1 MRAGGHGGKDTGT
14 PVTRALSS
22 SPSSRKTLPMTASAS
37 VAWPPSLWAATAQSG
52 PVLATL
58 DGAVESDVVVIG
70 AGFTGLSTAIHLRES
85 GVGVTI
91 LEAAEPGWGA
101 SGRNNGQVIPTLAG
115 HDPSAMVARH
125 GEAGERFNAVLRDSA
140 QYLFDLVRKYE
151 IPAEAEQAGWI
162 QPVHSPGRF
171 KLAEKRVREWSALGA
186 PVDLLD
192 RAAAAQMLG
201 SDAWFG
207 GFWNRS
213 GGHINPLALTR
224 GLAEVALRLGA
235 IIHARSPA
243 TSMTHRDGRWV
254 VSTARGTVTARAL
267 VLATN
272 AYTGEFARD
281 LAPEIAGEVIPV
293 LSWQMATRPVSDNIA
308 KTVIPGRQAM
318 SDTHREL
325 YFARW
330 DARNRLVTGG
340 AAVLPGAGGANLRP
354 TVAARLKRLWPQLG
368 EVEFDY
374 VWSGYVG
381 MTPDNLLQPQVPG
394 YPRIHQLGP
403 NGFGWVGCNGRAVA
417 LSISLGRELAKATQG
432 VAPETLGLPLSAPR
446 AQPFQGLVRRIAPLA
461 LPLYRRLD
469 AQEI

>member
-1 MRAGGHGGKDTGT
+1 
-14 PVTRALSS
+14 
-22 SPSSRKTLPMTASAS
+22 MTAPLS
-37 VAWPPSLWAATAQSG
+37 VTWPPSLWAATAQPG
-52 PVLATL
+52 PVLGAL
-58 DGAVESDVVVIG
+58 DGDVQTDVVVIG

-91 LEAAEPGWGA
+91 VEAAEPGWGA

-115 HDPSAMVARH
+115 HDPSAMVKRH
-125 GEAGERFNAVLRDSA
+125 GEAGERLNAVLRDSA
-140 QYLFDLVRKYE
+140 QYLFDLVRKHD

-171 KLAEKRVREWSALGA
+171 KLAEKRVREWSAIGA
-186 PVDLLD
+186 PVELLD
-192 RAAAAQMLG
+192 RAATAEMLG

-207 GFWNRS
+207 GFWNPS

-224 GLAEVALRLGA
+224 GLAEVALKLGTT
-235 IIHARSPA
+235 IYARSPA
-243 TSMTHRDGRWV
+243 ISMSHANGRWTV
-254 VSTARGTVTARAL
+254 KTARGSVTARAL

-272 AYTGEFARD
+272 AYTGEFERE

-293 LSWQMATRPVSDNIA
+293 LSWQMATKPVSDNIA

-340 AAVLPGAGGANLRP
+340 AAVLPGDGGVNLRP
-354 TVAARLKRLWPQLG
+354 QIAARLKQLWPQLG
-368 EVEFDY
+368 DVAFDY

-394 YPRIHQLGP
+394 YPRIHRLGP
-403 NGFGWVGCNGRAVA
+403 DGFAWVGCNGRAVA
-417 LSISLGRELAKATQG
+417 LSISLGRELARATQG
-432 VAPETLGLPLSAPR
+432 TAIETLGLPLSEPKP
-446 AQPFQGLVRRIAPLA
+446 QPFRAIVRRIAPLA

-469 AQEI
+469 ATEI

>member
-1 MRAGGHGGKDTGT
+1 
-14 PVTRALSS
+14 
-22 SPSSRKTLPMTASAS
+22 MTAPPS
-37 VAWPPSLWAATAQSG
+37 VAWPPSLWAATARPG
-52 PVLATL
+52 PVLSALEGDVQT
-58 DGAVESDVVVIG
+58 DVVVIG
-70 AGFTGLSTAIHLRES
+70 AGFTGLSTAIHLRER
-85 GVGVTI
+85 GVDVTI
-91 LEAAEPGWGA
+91 VEAAEPGWGA

-115 HDPSAMVARH
+115 HDPSAMVKRH

-140 QYLFDLVRKYE
+140 QYLFDLVRKYD

-171 KLAEKRVREWSALGA
+171 KLAEKRVREWSAIGA
-186 PVDLLD
+186 PVELLD
-192 RAAAAQMLG
+192 RAAAAEMLG

-224 GLAEVALRLGA
+224 GLAEVALKLGTT
-235 IIHARSPA
+235 IYARSPA
-243 TSMTHRDGRWV
+243 TSMSHANGRWTV
-254 VSTARGTVTARAL
+254 KTARGSVIARAL

-272 AYTGEFARD
+272 AYTGEFERD
-281 LAPEIAGEVIPV
+281 LAPEIASEVIPV
-293 LSWQMATRPVSDNIA
+293 LSWQMATKPVSDNIA

-340 AAVLPGAGGANLRP
+340 AAVLPGDGGVNLRP
-354 TVAARLKRLWPQLG
+354 QVAARLKRLWPLLG
-368 EVEFDY
+368 DVEFDY

-394 YPRIHQLGP
+394 YPRIHRLGP
-403 NGFGWVGCNGRAVA
+403 DGFAWVGCNGRAVA
-417 LSISLGRELAKATQG
+417 LSISLGRELARATQG
-432 VAPETLGLPLSAPR
+432 TAIETLGLPLSEPR
-446 AQPFQGLVRRIAPLA
+446 PQPFRAIVRRIAPLA

-469 AQEI
+469 ATEI

>member
-1 MRAGGHGGKDTGT
+1 MTA
-14 PVTRALSS
+14 
-22 SPSSRKTLPMTASAS
+22 PSSVT
-37 VAWPPSLWAATAQSG
+37 WPPSLWAATAQPG
-52 PVLATL
+52 PVLGTL
-58 DGAVESDVVVIG
+58 EGAIESDVVVIG

-91 LEAAEPGWGA
+91 VEAAEPGWGA

-115 HDPSAMVARH
+115 HDPSAMTARH
-125 GEAGERFNAVLRDSA
+125 GEAGERFNAVLRDAA

-151 IPAEAEQAGWI
+151 IPAEAEQAGWV

-171 KLAEKRVREWSALGA
+171 KLAEKRVREWSAIGA
-186 PVDLLD
+186 PVELLD
-192 RAAAAQMLG
+192 RAATAEMLG

-207 GFWNRS
+207 GFWNRT

-224 GLAEVALRLGA
+224 GLAEVALKLGA
-235 IIHARSPA
+235 TIHARSPA
-243 TSMTHRDGRWV
+243 VSMTHQNGRWLV
-254 VSTARGTVTARAL
+254 TTAKGSVTARAL

-272 AYTGEFARD
+272 AYTGEFEPG
-281 LAPEIAGEVIPV
+281 LAPDIANEVIPV
-293 LSWQMATRPVSDNIA
+293 LSWQMATQPVSDNIA

-340 AAVLPGAGGANLRP
+340 AAILPGAGGANLRP

-368 EVEFDY
+368 DVEFDY

-417 LSISLGRELAKATQG
+417 LSISLGRQLAKAIQG
-432 VAPETLGLPLSAPR
+432 TALETLGLPLSTPKP
-446 AQPFQGLVRRIAPLA
+446 QPFQGLIRRIAPLA

-469 AQEI
+469 AQEV

>member
-1 MRAGGHGGKDTGT
+1 
-14 PVTRALSS
+14 
-22 SPSSRKTLPMTASAS
+22 MTAPSP
-37 VAWPPSLWAATAQSG
+37 VAWPPSLWAATAQPG
-52 PVLATL
+52 PVLGTL
-58 DGAVESDVVVIG
+58 EGAIENDVVVIG

-115 HDPSAMVARH
+115 HDPSAMIARH
-125 GEAGERFNAVLRDSA
+125 GEAGERFNAVLRDAA
-140 QYLFDLVRKYE
+140 QYLFDLVRKYQ
-151 IPAEAEQAGWI
+151 IPAEAEQAGWV

-171 KLAEKRVREWSALGA
+171 RLAEKRVREWSAIGA
-186 PVDLLD
+186 PVELLD
-192 RAAAAQMLG
+192 RAAAAEMLG

-207 GFWNRS
+207 GFWNRT

-224 GLAEVALRLGA
+224 GLAEVALGLGA
-235 IIHARSPA
+235 TIHARSPA
-243 TSMTHRDGRWV
+243 VSMTHRNGRWLV
-254 VSTARGTVTARAL
+254 TTAKGSVTARAL

-272 AYTGEFARD
+272 AYTGEFEPG
-281 LAPEIAGEVIPV
+281 LAPEIANEVIPV

-340 AAVLPGAGGANLRP
+340 AAILPGTGGANLRP

-368 EVEFDY
+368 DVEFDY

-381 MTPDNLLQPQVPG
+381 MTPDNLMQPQVPG

-432 VAPETLGLPLSAPR
+432 VALETLGLPLSTPKP
-446 AQPFQGLVRRIAPLA
+446 QPFQGLIRRIAPLA

>member
-1 MRAGGHGGKDTGT
+1 VLGT
-14 PVTRALSS
+14 LE
-22 SPSSRKTLPMTASAS
+22 
-37 VAWPPSLWAATAQSG
+37 
-52 PVLATL
+52 
-58 DGAVESDVVVIG
+58 GAVESDVVVIG

-115 HDPSAMVARH
+115 HDPSAMTARH
-125 GEAGERFNAVLRDSA
+125 GEAGERFNAVLRDAA

-151 IPAEAEQAGWI
+151 IPAEAEQAGWV

-171 KLAEKRVREWSALGA
+171 KLAEKRVREWSAIGA
-186 PVDLLD
+186 PVELLD
-192 RAAAAQMLG
+192 RAATAEMLG

-235 IIHARSPA
+235 TIHARSPA
-243 TSMTHRDGRWV
+243 VSMVHQNGRWLV
-254 VSTARGTVTARAL
+254 TTAKGSVTARAL

-272 AYTGEFARD
+272 AYTGEFEPG
-281 LAPEIAGEVIPV
+281 LAPEIANEVIPV
-293 LSWQMATRPVSDNIA
+293 LSWQMATKPVSDNIA

-340 AAVLPGAGGANLRP
+340 AAILPGTGGANLRP
-354 TVAARLKRLWPQLG
+354 TVTARLKRLWPQLG
-368 EVEFDY
+368 DVEFDY

-432 VAPETLGLPLSAPR
+432 VALETLGLPLSTPKP
-446 AQPFQGLVRRIAPLA
+446 QPFQGLIRRIAPLA
-461 LPLYRRLD
+461 LPLYRKLD
-469 AQEI
+469 AQEV

>member
-1 MRAGGHGGKDTGT
+1 MTATT
-14 PVTRALSS
+14 PVT
-22 SPSSRKTLPMTASAS
+22 
-37 VAWPPSLWAATAQSG
+37 WPPSLWAATAQPG
-52 PVLATL
+52 PALAAL
-58 DGAVESDVVVIG
+58 QGDVQADVVVIG
-70 AGFTGLSTAIHLRES
+70 GGFTGLSTAIHLREA
-85 GVGVTI
+85 GVSVI
-91 LEAAEPGWGA
+91 VLEAAEPGWGA

-115 HDPSAMVARH
+115 HDPSAMVKRH
-125 GEAGERFNAVLRDSA
+125 GAAGERFNAVLRDSA
-140 QYLFDLVRKYE
+140 HYLFDLVRRYD
-151 IPAEAEQAGWI
+151 IPAEAEQTGWI
-162 QPVHSPGRF
+162 QPAHSPGRF
-171 KLAEKRVREWSALGA
+171 RLAEKRVREWSAIGA
-186 PVDLLD
+186 PVELLD
-192 RAAAAQMLG
+192 RGALAEMLG

-235 IIHARSPA
+235 TIHARSPA
-243 TSMTHRDGRWV
+243 ISMSRRNDRWV
-254 VSTARGTVTARAL
+254 VKTAQGSVTAGGL

-272 AYTGEFARD
+272 AYTGEFEPD
-281 LAPEIAGEVIPV
+281 LAPEIANEVIPV
-293 LSWQMATRPVSDNIA
+293 LSWQMATQPIGDTIA

-340 AAVLPGAGGANLRP
+340 AAVVPGAGGANLRP
-354 TVAARLKRLWPQLG
+354 AIAERLTRLWPQLG
-368 EVEFDY
+368 KVGFDY

-381 MTPDNLLQPQVPG
+381 MTPDNLLKPHVPG

-403 NGFGWVGCNGRAVA
+403 SGFGWVGCNGRAVA

-432 VAPETLGLPLSAPR
+432 AALDTLGLPLSHPKP
-446 AQPFQGLVRRIAPLA
+446 QPFQGLVRRIAPLA

-469 AQEI
+469 AREV

>member
-1 MRAGGHGGKDTGT
+1 
-14 PVTRALSS
+14 
-22 SPSSRKTLPMTASAS
+22 
-37 VAWPPSLWAATAQSG
+37 
-52 PVLATL
+52 
-58 DGAVESDVVVIG
+58 
-70 AGFTGLSTAIHLRES
+70 
-85 GVGVTI
+85 
-91 LEAAEPGWGA
+91 
-101 SGRNNGQVIPTLAG
+101 
-115 HDPSAMVARH
+115 
-125 GEAGERFNAVLRDSA
+125 
-140 QYLFDLVRKYE
+140 
-151 IPAEAEQAGWI
+151 
-162 QPVHSPGRF
+162 
-171 KLAEKRVREWSALGA
+171 
-186 PVDLLD
+186 
-192 RAAAAQMLG
+192 MLG

-207 GFWNRS
+207 GFWNRT

-224 GLAEVALRLGA
+224 GLAEVALKLGA
-235 IIHARSPA
+235 TIHARSPA
-243 TSMTHRDGRWV
+243 VSMAHQNGRWLV
-254 VSTARGTVTARAL
+254 KTAKGSVTARAL

-272 AYTGEFARD
+272 AYTGEFEPG
-281 LAPEIAGEVIPV
+281 LAPDIANEVIPV

-340 AAVLPGAGGANLRP
+340 AAILPGAGGANLRP

-368 EVEFDY
+368 DVEFDY

-417 LSISLGRELAKATQG
+417 LSISLGRELAKAIQG
-432 VAPETLGLPLSAPR
+432 TALETLGLPLSTPKP
-446 AQPFQGLVRRIAPLA
+446 QPFQGLIRRIAPLA

-469 AQEI
+469 AQEV